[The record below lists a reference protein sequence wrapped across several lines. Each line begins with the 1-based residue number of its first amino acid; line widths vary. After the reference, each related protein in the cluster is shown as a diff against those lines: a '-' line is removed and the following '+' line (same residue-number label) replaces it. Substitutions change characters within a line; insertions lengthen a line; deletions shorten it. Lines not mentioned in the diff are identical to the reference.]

1 MPTQAQQWQV
11 QQAEDIIK
19 QARDDRK
26 SIEFEMQDMRK
37 ECRTDVQR
45 TKESSDI
52 EIQVRTWGWVSL
64 GMGVIEIIN
73 EL

>member
-1 MPTQAQQWQV
+1 
-11 QQAEDIIK
+11 
-19 QARDDRK
+19 
-26 SIEFEMQDMRK
+26 MQDMRK

-73 EL
+73 DL